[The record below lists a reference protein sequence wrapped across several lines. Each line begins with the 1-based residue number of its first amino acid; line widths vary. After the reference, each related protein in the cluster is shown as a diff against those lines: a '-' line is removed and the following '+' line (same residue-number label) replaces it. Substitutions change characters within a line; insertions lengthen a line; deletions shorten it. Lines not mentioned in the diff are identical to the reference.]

1 MDKSGKRNLAHA
13 YVCVC
18 VHVCEIERERGRK
31 GERERH
37 PVLNIKFIFLI
48 N

>member
-18 VHVCEIERERGRK
+18 VHVCEIEREREK
-31 GERERH
+31 VGEGKTSSLKYQ
-37 PVLNIKFIFLI
+37 VYLSN
-48 N
+48 